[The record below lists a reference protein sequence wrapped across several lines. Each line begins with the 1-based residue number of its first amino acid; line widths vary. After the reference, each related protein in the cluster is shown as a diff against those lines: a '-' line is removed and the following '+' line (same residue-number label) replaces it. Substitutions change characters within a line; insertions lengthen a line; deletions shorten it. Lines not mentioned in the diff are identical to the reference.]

1 MPYYKEKNLLFIH
14 IPKTGGTV
22 IEDEIKKKYK
32 QTLYSGYIN
41 NILESPFNKFSL
53 QHQFYTTIYKYQ
65 NKLDVNF
72 NNIKIFTV
80 VRNPYDRI
88 ISDLFWWKRKKKY
101 PEFKINY
108 NDTEEI
114 YNFIKNNYLNR
125 DDLDNHNQPQYKF
138 ITDENLNLIPNINIF
153 YCEKLNDTNDELN
166 KFLGFNINIKQE
178 NVNKNYSKFLN
189 RKSIALI
196 NTIYK
201 KDFKLFNYKMLKLKK
216 Y

>member
-138 ITDENLNLIPNINIF
+138 ITDENLNLISNIKILK
-153 YCEKLNDTNDELN
+153 CETLNDTNNELN
-166 KFLGFNINIKQE
+166 KFLGFNINIKKE
-178 NVNKNYSKFLN
+178 NVNKDYSKFLN
-189 RKSIALI
+189 KKSILLI
-196 NTIYK
+196 NEYYK
-201 KDFKLFNYKMLKLKK
+201 KDFELFNYKIKIE
-216 Y
+216 

>member
-1 MPYYKEKNLLFIH
+1 MPYYKNKNLLFIH

-22 IEDEIKKKYK
+22 IEDEIKNVYK
-32 QTLYSGYIN
+32 QTIYSGYTN
-41 NILESPFNKFSL
+41 NILDSPYNKFSL
-53 QHQFYTTIYKYQ
+53 QHQFYTILYKYQ
-65 NKLDVNF
+65 DKLDINF
-72 NNIKIFTV
+72 NNIKIFSV

-88 ISDLFWWKRKKKY
+88 ISDLLWWKRKKKY

-138 ITDENLNLIPNINIF
+138 ITDENLNLISNIQIF
-153 YCEKLNDTNDELN
+153 YCELLNDTNNELN
-166 KFLGFNINIKQE
+166 EFLGFNINIKRE

-189 RKSIALI
+189 KKSVLLI
-196 NTIYK
+196 NDFYK
-201 KDFKLFNYKMLKLKK
+201 KDFELFNYKLK
-216 Y
+216 

>member
-1 MPYYKEKNLLFIH
+1 MPYYKNKNLLFIH

-22 IEDEIKKKYK
+22 IEDEIKNVYK
-32 QTLYSGYIN
+32 QTIYSGYTN
-41 NILESPFNKFSL
+41 NILDSPYNKFSL
-53 QHQFYTTIYKYQ
+53 QHQFYTILYKYQ
-65 NKLDVNF
+65 DKLDINF
-72 NNIKIFTV
+72 NNIKIFSV

-88 ISDLFWWKRKKKY
+88 ISDLLWWKRKKKY

-138 ITDENLNLIPNINIF
+138 ITDENLNLISNIQIF
-153 YCEKLNDTNDELN
+153 KCETLNDANDELN
-166 KFLGFNINIKQE
+166 EFLGFNINIKRE

-189 RKSIALI
+189 KKSVLLI
-196 NTIYK
+196 NDFYK
-201 KDFKLFNYKMLKLKK
+201 KDFELFNYKLESVF
-216 Y
+216 

>member
-1 MPYYKEKNLLFIH
+1 MPYYKEKTLLFIH

-138 ITDENLNLIPNINIF
+138 ITDENLNLISNIKILK
-153 YCEKLNDTNDELN
+153 CETLNDTNNELN
-166 KFLGFNINIKQE
+166 KFLGFNINIKKE
-178 NVNKNYSKFLN
+178 NINKDYSKFLN
-189 RKSIALI
+189 KKSILLI
-196 NTIYK
+196 NEYYK
-201 KDFKLFNYKMLKLKK
+201 KDFELFNYKIKIE
-216 Y
+216 

>member
-1 MPYYKEKNLLFIH
+1 MPYYEVPNILFIH

-22 IEDEIKKKYK
+22 IENEIKKIYK
-32 QTLYSGYIN
+32 ETLFSPNKKFLN
-41 NILESPFNKFSL
+41 NILDKPYNSITP
-53 QHQFYTTIYKYQ
+53 QHQFYTTIYKYKDIL
-65 NKLDVNF
+65 NVNF
-72 NNIKIFTV
+72 NNIKIFSV
-80 VRNPYDRI
+80 VRNPYDKI
-88 ISDLFWWKRKKKY
+88 ISDLFWLKMIDKNTTSKKVYIIIKY
-101 PEFKINY
+101 LYINR
-108 NDTEEI
+108 ND
-114 YNFIKNNYLNR
+114 LG
-125 DDLDNHNQPQYKF
+125 NHNQPQYKF

>member
-1 MPYYKEKNLLFIH
+1 MPYYKNKNLLFIH

-22 IEDEIKKKYK
+22 IEDEIKNVYK
-32 QTLYSGYIN
+32 QTIYSGYTN
-41 NILESPFNKFSL
+41 NILDSPYNKFSL
-53 QHQFYTTIYKYQ
+53 QHQFYTILYKYQ
-65 NKLDVNF
+65 DKLDINF
-72 NNIKIFTV
+72 NNIKIFSV

-88 ISDLFWWKRKKKY
+88 ISDLLWWKRKKKY

-138 ITDENLNLIPNINIF
+138 ITDENLNLISNIQIF
-153 YCEKLNDTNDELN
+153 KCETLNDANDELN
-166 KFLGFNINIKQE
+166 EFLGFNINIKRE

-189 RKSIALI
+189 KKSVLLI
-196 NTIYK
+196 NDFYK
-201 KDFKLFNYKMLKLKK
+201 KDFELFNYKLK
-216 Y
+216 

>member
-22 IEDEIKKKYK
+22 IEDEIKKIYK
-32 QTLYSGYIN
+32 QTLYSGYTN
-41 NILESPFNKFSL
+41 NILDSPYNKLSL
-53 QHQFYTTIYKYQ
+53 QHQFYTILYKYQ
-65 NKLDVNF
+65 DKLDINF
-72 NNIKIFTV
+72 NNIKIFSV

-138 ITDENLNLIPNINIF
+138 ITDENLNLISNIKILKCETLNNIN
-153 YCEKLNDTNDELN
+153 NELN
-166 KFLGFNINIKQE
+166 EFLGFNINIKRE
-178 NVNKNYSKFLN
+178 NVNKDYSKFLN
-189 RKSIALI
+189 KKSVLLI
-196 NTIYK
+196 NDFYK
-201 KDFKLFNYKMLKLKK
+201 KDFELFNYKLK
-216 Y
+216 

>member
-1 MPYYKEKNLLFIH
+1 MQYYKEKNLLFIH

-138 ITDENLNLIPNINIF
+138 ITDENLNLISNIKILK
-153 YCEKLNDTNDELN
+153 CETLNDTNNELN
-166 KFLGFNINIKQE
+166 KFLGFNINIKKE
-178 NVNKNYSKFLN
+178 NVNKDYSKFLN
-189 RKSIALI
+189 KKSILLI
-196 NTIYK
+196 NEYYK
-201 KDFKLFNYKMLKLKK
+201 KDFELFNYKIKIE
-216 Y
+216 

>member
-22 IEDEIKKKYK
+22 IEAEIKKKYK

-138 ITDENLNLIPNINIF
+138 ITDENLNLISNIKILK
-153 YCEKLNDTNDELN
+153 CETLNDTNNELN
-166 KFLGFNINIKQE
+166 KFLGFNINIKKE
-178 NVNKNYSKFLN
+178 NINKDYSKFLN
-189 RKSIALI
+189 KKSILLI
-196 NTIYK
+196 NEYYK
-201 KDFKLFNYKMLKLKK
+201 KDFELFNYKIKIE
-216 Y
+216 

>member
-1 MPYYKEKNLLFIH
+1 MPYYKKKNLLFIH

-22 IEDEIKKKYK
+22 IEDEIKNVYK
-32 QTLYSGYIN
+32 QTIYSGYTN
-41 NILESPFNKFSL
+41 NILDSPYNKFSL
-53 QHQFYTTIYKYQ
+53 QHQFYTILYKYQ
-65 NKLDVNF
+65 DKLDINF
-72 NNIKIFTV
+72 NNIKIFSV

-88 ISDLFWWKRKKKY
+88 ISDLLWWKRKKKY

-138 ITDENLNLIPNINIF
+138 ITDENLNLISNIQIF
-153 YCEKLNDTNDELN
+153 KCETLNDANDELN
-166 KFLGFNINIKQE
+166 EFLGFNINIKRE

-189 RKSIALI
+189 KKSVLLI
-196 NTIYK
+196 NDFYK
-201 KDFKLFNYKMLKLKK
+201 KDFELFNYKLK
-216 Y
+216 

>member
-138 ITDENLNLIPNINIF
+138 ITDENLNLISNIKILK
-153 YCEKLNDTNDELN
+153 CETLNDTNNELN
-166 KFLGFNINIKQE
+166 KFLGFNINIKKE
-178 NVNKNYSKFLN
+178 NINKDYSKFLN
-189 RKSIALI
+189 KKSILLI
-196 NTIYK
+196 NEYYK
-201 KDFKLFNYKMLKLKK
+201 KDFELFNYKIKIE
-216 Y
+216 